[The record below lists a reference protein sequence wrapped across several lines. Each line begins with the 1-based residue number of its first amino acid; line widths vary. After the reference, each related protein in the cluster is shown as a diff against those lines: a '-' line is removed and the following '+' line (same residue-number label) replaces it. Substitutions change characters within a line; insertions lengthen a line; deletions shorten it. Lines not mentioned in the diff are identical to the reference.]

1 VSKYTSRGQKL
12 FRVAL
17 FEKQMPDNFIDI
29 AWEIFPM
36 LEAGNFI
43 THMYAYIFKIIYGVQ
58 ELKIAQPCVCAT

>member
-1 VSKYTSRGQKL
+1 
-12 FRVAL
+12 
-17 FEKQMPDNFIDI
+17 MPDDFIDI

-43 THMYAYIFKIIYGVQ
+43 THMYAYIFKINYGVQ